1 MDIEINPDSKQ
12 LEIEESEAKTVRMMF
27 KWCVEER
34 ASCVKIAARLNAMRI
49 PTRYQIDG
57 RMLRKGKR
65 APDKTDGIWRAG
77 RVRNMLRNPA
87 YMGKWEWGKRSK
99 KRRKGDTIPG
109 YCPAIVTEELF
120 AKAGEI
126 LSQNQLFSTRN
137 SRRGYLLRGLIK
149 CAICGK
155 TFCGSYSLVAPKRT
169 KQKAYYQCNGK
180 TQWKK
185 LGKARCQAPSLRA
198 DEIEEVVWEDIKNF
212 CKSPNVVLE
221 QLRSQRKP
229 VDETITDQLEQ
240 IENQLGELKRKEFN
254 LIKIAAESQEVNPQT
269 LDEIMSENK
278 RAQGELIA
286 YRTTLETRRLQAMT
300 LEDDLV
306 DVADR
311 LGQLG
316 NRIDQASF
324 AEKRRAV
331 EELVK
336 EILVQPNMVDGKV
349 VPVVTL
355 TYRFNEPCQPISNPP
370 AVVKDHTPV
379 HVDITAIRSN
389 PVRVPHP
396 L

>member
-1 MDIEINPDSKQ
+1 
-12 LEIEESEAKTVRMMF
+12 MMF
-27 KWCVEER
+27 QWSVGER
-34 ASCVKIAARLNAMRI
+34 ASCIKIADRLNAMEI
-49 PTRYQIDG
+49 PTRYQKDG

-65 APDKTDGIWRAG
+65 APEKTDGIWRAG

-137 SRRGYLLRGLIK
+137 SGRGYLLRGLIK

-212 CKSPNVVLE
+212 CKSPEVVLE

-229 VDETITDQLEQ
+229 VDETITDQLKQ
-240 IENQLGELKRKEFN
+240 VDTQLAELKRQEVN
-254 LIKIAAESQEVNPQT
+254 LIKIAAESKEVNSQT
-269 LDEIMSENK
+269 LDGIMFENNE
-278 RAQGELIA
+278 AQTELMTYKIM
-286 YRTTLETRRLQAMT
+286 LETRRLHAAT

-306 DVADR
+306 DVAER

-324 AEKRRAV
+324 EEKRRAV

-336 EILVQPNMVDGKV
+336 EILVQPNVVDGKA

-370 AVVKDHTPV
+370 AVVKDHTPA
-379 HVDITAIRSN
+379 HADITEIQLSHAR
-389 PVRVPHP
+389 VRHP
-396 L
+396 S